1 MIVVMKFLPA
11 IILFCA
17 VIPSLHPAPYDK
29 TSFKQTSHH
38 IDCEGGRFD
47 YLLYAPDSGRTPE
60 VRPAIMVLHGAGDH
74 PDSFI
79 EAFKSFARKENVV
92 IIAPELPR
100 KPEFEAVAPG
110 VFRCMV
116 KEAETLT
123 PIDPARIYLLGHSM
137 GGYLAYDGAM
147 FDSDLFAAVAVHAMG
162 IDPQYAGIVKQAR
175 RKMPMKIYIGDRDPL
190 VSLEGVR
197 RTRDFLV
204 KEGFPVEYLEIKRH
218 DHNYYALADE
228 INADAW
234 KFFSQ
239 HRLEEAAAEKH

>member
-1 MIVVMKFLPA
+1 MILAMKSLLA
-11 IILFCA
+11 IILLCA
-17 VIPSLHPAPYDK
+17 SHTNFTASSSNPV
-29 TSFKQTSHH
+29 SFKQTSHQ
-38 IDCEGGRFD
+38 INCERGRFE
-47 YLLYAPDSGRTPE
+47 YLLYAPDSGMKPE
-60 VRPAIMVLHGAGDH
+60 PRPAIMVLHGAGDH

-79 EAFKSFARKENVV
+79 EAWKSFARKENVV

-100 KPEFEAVAPG
+100 KAEFEALAPG

-116 KEAETLT
+116 KESAALT
-123 PIDPARIYLLGHSM
+123 SLDLSRLYLFGHSM

-162 IDPQYAGIVKQAR
+162 IEPQYAGIVKQAK
-175 RKMPMKIYIGDRDPL
+175 RKTPMKIYIGDRDQF
-190 VSLEGVR
+190 VAIDGVR

-204 KEGFPVEYLEIKRH
+204 REGFPVEYQEIKHH

-234 KFFSQ
+234 RFFSE
-239 HRLEEAAAEKH
+239 HRLAEH